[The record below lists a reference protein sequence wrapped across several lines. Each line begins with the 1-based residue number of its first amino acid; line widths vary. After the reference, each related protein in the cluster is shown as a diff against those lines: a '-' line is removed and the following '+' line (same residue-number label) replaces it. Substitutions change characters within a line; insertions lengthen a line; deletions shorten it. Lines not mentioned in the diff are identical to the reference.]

1 MFKFFKKLFTI
12 PGISFPGVKPNL
24 PDLDVGMNTP
34 RFMGWAADM
43 RMYWPNLTIPG
54 GSIRVGIIAG
64 VVGLVIAGGT
74 YFFAVQGV
82 TQAPTYPE
90 AAVYDV
96 GQDYRLS
103 EEQVRV
109 GSRPEQGTQT
119 LNLVVG
125 GARIDALNFD
135 TISVGKATGLAE
147 AVKISGTA
155 DNTLQ
160 CDTIVLDGIE
170 APSLWLGNSNVHEL
184 EIIDNAADGLSIG
197 ATLSTVSDVTVGS
210 TRGAISVPNAM
221 NSTYDRIIVDTSSA
235 DSICNTLT
243 LKDIKAFGA
252 YSGNAIHLENLDV
265 GKLTIKNSI
274 IGSGT
279 GIDTPDFTVATST
292 NVTTTTLTNNL
303 ERAIT
308 IK

>member
-1 MFKFFKKLFTI
+1 MFDFFKKLFTI
-12 PGISFPGVKPNL
+12 PGVSFPGIKAKM
-24 PDLDVGMNTP
+24 PDLDVEMKTP
-34 RFMGWAADM
+34 RFMGWSADL
-43 RMYWPNLTIPG
+43 RMYWPKLSIPG
-54 GSIRVGIIAG
+54 GSLRVGIVAG
-64 VVGLVIAGGT
+64 IVGLAIAGGT
-74 YFFAVQGV
+74 YYFAAKGV
-82 TQAPTYPE
+82 TQAPTYPQ

-96 GQDYRLS
+96 GQNYRLD
-103 EEQVRV
+103 EKQVRV
-109 GSRPEQGTQT
+109 GTRPEQGTQT
-119 LNLVVG
+119 LNLVIG
-125 GARIDALNFD
+125 GARIDALNFN

-147 AVKISGTA
+147 AVKVSGTSS
-155 DNTLQ
+155 NTLQ
-160 CDTIVLDGIE
+160 CDTVVLDGIE
-170 APSLWLGNSNVHEL
+170 APSLWLGNSSIHEL

-197 ATLSTVSDVTVGS
+197 ATLSAVSDITVGS
-210 TRGAISVPNAM
+210 TRGTISVPNAA

-252 YSGNAIHLENLDV
+252 YTGYAIHLEHLDV

-274 IGSGT
+274 IGSGS